1 MSRQK
6 ILTALPVYNEVNH
19 LEPVLSEVRK
29 YSQAILVVDDGSTD
43 GTSKLLDEL
52 SDLFVIHHPTNRGY
66 GAGLRSAFEFAQE
79 HEYDA
84 IVTIDCDGQHQPC
97 LIPSLAESLK
107 SPEDVDIVSG
117 SRYLQSFAGDTPPPE
132 ARRAINMRFNQLIQ
146 DELGLNLTDSF
157 CGFKAYRVSALSR
170 LDVTEFGY
178 AMPMQFWVQ
187 VVAQNLKF
195 REYPVPLIYLEEER
209 SFGGSLDYSE
219 QRLKYYL
226 EVFEAEKH
234 RWKDELVQ
242 AKPKQFPAAEA
253 PTGCSF

>member
-6 ILTALPVYNEVNH
+6 VLTALPVYNEVNH

-132 ARRAINMRFNQLIQ
+132 RVEQSICVSIN
-146 DELGLNLTDSF
+146 S
-157 CGFKAYRVSALSR
+157 SR
-170 LDVTEFGY
+170 MSWG
-178 AMPMQFWVQ
+178 
-187 VVAQNLKF
+187 
-195 REYPVPLIYLEEER
+195 
-209 SFGGSLDYSE
+209 
-219 QRLKYYL
+219 
-226 EVFEAEKH
+226 
-234 RWKDELVQ
+234 
-242 AKPKQFPAAEA
+242 
-253 PTGCSF
+253 

>member
-6 ILTALPVYNEVNH
+6 VLTALPVYNEVNH

-84 IVTIDCDGQHQPC
+84 IDCDGQHQPC

-209 SFGGSLDYSE
+209 SFGGSLDDSE